1 MTTQTINNIADLAR
15 ILREQP
21 EWADA
26 IRGIVLGED
35 ALNLPALFDEFVRVT
50 DENNRLVREELAQQR
65 ELLAQ
70 HGELLAQHSAQLAQ
84 HTEQLARITELLAQ
98 HGEELAQ
105 QRELLAQ
112 HGEQLA
118 RTNELLAQHGE
129 QLAQHTEQ
137 LARTN
142 ELLALFRADLNSFE
156 ARMNR
161 MEGRLGNLE
170 GREYERG
177 VRTKALSRVRHRMK
191 MGRVYLALTQDGL
204 VAPQLN
210 SVIARALERGDLS
223 EEDEDDLLTA
233 DIIISDHDN
242 RHAVIEVSITAEE
255 VDIVRARRRADIMAA
270 VTGGVVKPAVITASL
285 NEVQKAQAVE
295 AAVSTFIVPYP

>member
-35 ALNLPALFDEFVRVT
+35 ALNLPARFDEFVRVT
-50 DENNRLVREELAQQR
+50 EENNRLVREELAQQR

-70 HGELLAQHSAQLAQ
+70 HSELLAQHSELLAQHSAQLAQ
-84 HTEQLARITELLAQ
+84 HTEQLARITELLEQHTELLTQ
-98 HGEELAQ
+98 HGE
-105 QRELLAQ
+105 LL
-112 HGEQLA
+112 G
-118 RTNELLAQHGE
+118 
-129 QLAQHTEQ
+129 
-137 LARTN
+137 
-142 ELLALFRADLNSFE
+142 LFRSDLISLD
-156 ARMNR
+156 ARVSR
-161 MEGRLGNLE
+161 VEGRLGNLE

-177 VRTKALSRVRHRMK
+177 VRTKALSRVRRRLG
-191 MGRVYLALTQDGL
+191 MGNTYLALTQDGL

-223 EEDEDDLLTA
+223 DEDEDDLLTA

-255 VDIVRARRRADIMAA
+255 SDIVRARRRADIMAA
-270 VTGGVVKPAVITASL
+270 VTGGVVKPALITASL

>member
-1 MTTQTINNIADLAR
+1 MTTQIINNIADLAR

-26 IRGIVLGED
+26 IRSIVLGED
-35 ALNLPALFDEFVRVT
+35 ALNLPARFDEFVRIT
-50 DENNRLVREELAQQR
+50 EENNRLVREQ
-65 ELLAQ
+65 LAQ
-70 HGELLAQHSAQLAQ
+70 HSELLAQHSAQLAQ
-84 HTEQLARITELLAQ
+84 HTEQLARITELLEQHTELLTQ
-98 HGEELAQ
+98 HGE
-105 QRELLAQ
+105 LL
-112 HGEQLA
+112 G
-118 RTNELLAQHGE
+118 
-129 QLAQHTEQ
+129 
-137 LARTN
+137 
-142 ELLALFRADLNSFE
+142 LFRSDLISLD
-156 ARMNR
+156 ARVSR
-161 MEGRLGNLE
+161 VEGRLGNLE

-177 VRTKALSRVRHRMK
+177 VRTKALSRVRRRLG
-191 MGRVYLALTQDGL
+191 MGNTYLALTQDGL

-255 VDIVRARRRADIMAA
+255 ADIVRARRRADIMAA
-270 VTGGVVKPAVITASL
+270 VTGGVVKPALITASL

>member
-35 ALNLPALFDEFVRVT
+35 ALNLPARFDEFVRVT
-50 DENNRLVREELAQQR
+50 EENNRLVREQLAQQR

-70 HGELLAQHSAQLAQ
+70 HSAQLAR
-84 HTEQLARITELLAQ
+84 HTEQLARITELLA
-98 HGEELAQ
+98 
-105 QRELLAQ
+105 
-112 HGEQLA
+112 
-118 RTNELLAQHGE
+118 
-129 QLAQHTEQ
+129 
-137 LARTN
+137 
-142 ELLALFRADLNSFE
+142 LFRSDLISLD
-156 ARMNR
+156 ARVSR
-161 MEGRLGNLE
+161 VEGRLGNLE

-177 VRTKALSRVRHRMK
+177 VRTKALSRVRRRLG
-191 MGRVYLALTQDGL
+191 MGIAYLALTQDGL

>member
-35 ALNLPALFDEFVRVT
+35 ALNLPARFDEFVRVT
-50 DENNRLVREELAQQR
+50 EENNRLVR
-65 ELLAQ
+65 
-70 HGELLAQHSAQLAQ
+70 
-84 HTEQLARITELLAQ
+84 
-98 HGEELAQ
+98 EELAQ

-118 RTNELLAQHGE
+118 RTNELLA
-129 QLAQHTEQ
+129 
-137 LARTN
+137 
-142 ELLALFRADLNSFE
+142 LFRADLNSFE
-156 ARMNR
+156 ARMSR
-161 MEGRLGNLE
+161 VEGRLGNLE

-177 VRTKALSRVRHRMK
+177 VRTKALSRVRRRLG
-191 MGRVYLALTQDGL
+191 MGNSYLALTQDGL

-233 DIIISDHDN
+233 DIIISDNDN